1 MLIIST
7 DHRAPHAFSSE
18 EEQLRRLE
26 LIYLIPCH
34 SKVERYLFIKAVP
47 DSPLSSEMSKVVGS
61 EGVADLVETLVIYQV

>member
-7 DHRAPHAFSSE
+7 DHPAPHAFSSE

-34 SKVERYLFIKAVP
+34 ISKVKRYFVHQ
-47 DSPLSSEMSKVVGS
+47 SS
-61 EGVADLVETLVIYQV
+61 T